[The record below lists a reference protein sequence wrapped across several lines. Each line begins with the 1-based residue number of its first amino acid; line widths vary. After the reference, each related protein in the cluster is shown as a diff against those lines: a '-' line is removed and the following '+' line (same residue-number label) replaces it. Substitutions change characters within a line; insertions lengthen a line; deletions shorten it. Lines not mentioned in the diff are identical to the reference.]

1 MKILIG
7 TPIHQAKDY
16 AMERWLKNVANLR
29 KLSPSNL
36 LLVDNSPT
44 ENYCEKVKTY
54 CDKIGI
60 TNYKIQHVDFKKN
73 ESSDLRIEYCQE
85 LIRQYCLSRNYDA
98 WFSWECDQIIPT
110 NTLGKLIQM
119 MKSGNYSMVI
129 ANSRARWDPTVLN
142 TNMGITLISFRCLKK
157 NLFLPSREGKISLD
171 PKNTYDI
178 NTYEYKKRVLASKQ
192 RYIEV
197 FGIIKPIYH
206 LNQ

>member
-7 TPIHQAKDY
+7 TPIHICKDY
-16 AMERWLKNVANLR
+16 AMERWVKNVANLQR
-29 KLSPSNL
+29 LSPSDL

-44 ENYCEKVKTY
+44 KNYCEKVKKY

-73 ESSDLRIEYCQE
+73 ASTDLRIEYCQE
-85 LIRQYCLSRNYDA
+85 VIRQYCLFNNYDA

-110 NTLGKLIQM
+110 DTLGKLIQM

-129 ANSRARWDPTVLN
+129 ANSWARWDGATLN
-142 TNMGITLISFRCLKK
+142 TNMGVTLINLSCLKK
-157 NLFLPSREGKISLD
+157 NWFLPSREGKISLD
-171 PKNTYDI
+171 PKDTYDI